1 MTVSRRTHTCT
12 VTVMHPLSLRF
23 VFVWS
28 AKHEHRT
35 HRIED
40 AKHERKNGMRVA
52 IVSRKIECDVLSR

>member
-1 MTVSRRTHTCT
+1 
-12 VTVMHPLSLRF
+12 MHPLSLRF

-40 AKHERKNGMRVA
+40 AKHERNSGVRVA